1 MTIEYDDTT
10 KRWTLGELTG
20 GLLHSLLK
28 GIQATVKGVQALSL
42 TSEEAAEV
50 VERFREKICE
60 LTPNNSINDTI
71 NSTNG

>member
-10 KRWTLGELTG
+10 KLWTLGELTG

-28 GIQATVKGVQALSL
+28 VIQATVKGVQALSL

-50 VERFREKICE
+50 V
-60 LTPNNSINDTI
+60 
-71 NSTNG
+71 

>member
-1 MTIEYDDTT
+1 MMIPQSYGRWAKREYLNM
-10 KRWTLGELTG
+10 KMLGELTG

-50 VERFREKICE
+50 VERFREKLCE
-60 LTPNNSINDTI
+60 LPPK
-71 NSTNG
+71 